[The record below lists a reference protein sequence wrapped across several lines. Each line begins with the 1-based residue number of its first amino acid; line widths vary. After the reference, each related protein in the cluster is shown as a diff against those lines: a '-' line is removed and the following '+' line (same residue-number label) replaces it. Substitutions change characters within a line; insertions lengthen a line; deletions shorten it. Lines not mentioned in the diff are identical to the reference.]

1 MRISDWSSDVCSSD
15 LLAEDE
21 IDEVHRRLD
30 RIIAELSPDYPAMT
44 SDLRH
49 GLLIKPLTAMNNL
62 MTRASRHGGVE
73 ATDFVARLLLTVA
86 GIADLKLIVI
96 DPRSDAHLSELQ
108 SLMRNSYSTFGF

>member
-62 MTRASRHGGVE
+62 MTRASRHGDVE
-73 ATDFVARLLLTVA
+73 APDFVARLLLTVDRKSVVS
-86 GIADLKLIVI
+86 GKRMSVRVGLGGRRIIKKKK
-96 DPRSDAHLSELQ
+96 
-108 SLMRNSYSTFGF
+108 NK